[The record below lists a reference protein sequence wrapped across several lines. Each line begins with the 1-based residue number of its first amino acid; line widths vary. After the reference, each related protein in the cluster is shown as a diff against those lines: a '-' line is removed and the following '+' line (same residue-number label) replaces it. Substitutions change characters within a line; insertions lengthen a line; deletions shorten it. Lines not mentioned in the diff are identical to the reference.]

1 MEDAQTQPE
10 EPTEEL
16 RLFPLNVVLFPG
28 MTMPLRIFEERYK
41 LMIGEC
47 LDAKEPFGVTLIQ
60 AGPEVGGAATPH
72 RTGTTARITNVERLN
87 DGRMNLATLGERR
100 FRIVDTVHQVPY
112 LKARVH
118 YLPEEL
124 GEVDQEELARLRGL
138 FKEYLR
144 GLASLQGGWVRQAHG
159 PADPGALSHTVAHY
173 MELPAM
179 AKQRL
184 LEIAFIGER
193 IHYEVPLLEGANL
206 RLQEQVVGRSPF
218 KGPRLN

>member
-1 MEDAQTQPE
+1 MEDEQTQPN
-10 EPTEEL
+10 EPMEEL

-60 AGPEVGGAATPH
+60 AGAEVGGGATPH
-72 RTGTTARITNVERLN
+72 PTGTTARITKVERLD

-112 LKARVH
+112 LKARVR
-118 YLPEEL
+118 YLPEEP
-124 GEVDQEELARLRGL
+124 GEVDPEELAEVRGL
-138 FKEYLR
+138 FEEYLR
-144 GLASLQGGWVRQAHG
+144 GLASLQGGWVRQANA
-159 PADPGALSHTVAHY
+159 PTDPGALSHTVAHY

-184 LEIAFIGER
+184 LELASIGER
-193 IHYEVPLLEGANL
+193 IHYEAPLLEGSNRRL
-206 RLQEQVVGRSPF
+206 REQVVGRSPF

>member
-206 RLQEQVVGRSPF
+206 RLREQVMGRSPF